1 MRAHSESRPGPLVEP
16 LPEDVPIDAVRASR
30 QLALPGFGEVAQR
43 RLANSRVLVI
53 GAGGLGCSTVPLLA
67 GAGVGTIGLID
78 DDVVELS
85 NLHRQITHRTADLGC
100 PKVAAL
106 AEVVA
111 GLNDAVHVETHP
123 QRLTAENAAVLFARY
138 DLVIDGSDNFETRYL
153 SNDTAHAVDRPLVWG
168 AISQYAG
175 QVGVAWHRYGPG
187 YRDVFPEPP
196 GADGALSCAAG
207 GVLPSVCGV
216 IGSLLANESLKLLTG
231 LGEPLLGRVLV
242 FDALRARMR
251 EVRVARDPL
260 AAVQATADHAPKA
273 AAAAEA
279 AA

>member
-1 MRAHSESRPGPLVEP
+1 MRAHSENRPGPVVDP
-16 LPEDVPIDAVRASR
+16 LPEDQPIDAIRASR

-43 RLANSRVLVI
+43 RLANARVLVI
-53 GAGGLGCSTVPLLA
+53 GAGGLGCSVVPLLA
-67 GAGVGTIGLID
+67 GAGVGTIGLVD

-85 NLHRQITHRTADLGC
+85 NLHRQITHRTADLGR

-111 GLNDAVHVETHP
+111 GLNDTVTVETHP
-123 QRLTAENAAVLFARY
+123 ERLTAANAAALFARY
-138 DLVIDGSDNFETRYL
+138 DLVVDGSDNFETRYL
-153 SNDTAHAVDRPLVWG
+153 SNDTAQQVDRPLVWG

-175 QVGVAWHRYGPG
+175 QVGVAWHRFGPG

-196 GADGALSCAAG
+196 GEDGTLSCAVG

-216 IGSLLANESLKLLTG
+216 IGSLLAGETLKLLTG

-251 EVRVARDPL
+251 EVPVARDPR
-260 AAVQATADHAPKA
+260 AGTVPTP
-273 AAAAEA
+273 EA